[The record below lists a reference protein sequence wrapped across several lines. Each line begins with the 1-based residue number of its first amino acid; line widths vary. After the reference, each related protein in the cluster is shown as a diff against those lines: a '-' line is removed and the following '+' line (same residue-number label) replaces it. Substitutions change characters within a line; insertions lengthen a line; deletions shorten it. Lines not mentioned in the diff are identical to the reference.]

1 MWGLSISECRSA
13 SLQCPNLDALHAGT
27 MTMPSLQVLL
37 IDDDDIVR
45 EALAISLARQDGL
58 ETVGSVATGEEAILA
73 ADRLRPD
80 LIILDL
86 GLPGLSGMD
95 TMRSIIKSLPQVR
108 IVVLSA
114 TQSPEQIRQAF
125 DTGAAGYVFKQ
136 SSGIDLLEAVQAV
149 IAGHQYTSPVV
160 RRNLTSAGGARI
172 QLPDAPFP
180 ASNAS

>member
-1 MWGLSISECRSA
+1 
-13 SLQCPNLDALHAGT
+13 
-27 MTMPSLQVLL
+27 MPSLRVLL
-37 IDDDDIVR
+37 VDDDDIVR
-45 EALAISLARQDGL
+45 VALAISLARQDL
-58 ETVGSVATGEEAILA
+58 VKTVGSVATGEEAILA

-125 DTGAAGYVFKQ
+125 DAGAAGYVLKQ

-160 RRNLTSAGGARI
+160 RCSPTGAGDAGS
-172 QLPDAPFP
+172 QLAGAPFP